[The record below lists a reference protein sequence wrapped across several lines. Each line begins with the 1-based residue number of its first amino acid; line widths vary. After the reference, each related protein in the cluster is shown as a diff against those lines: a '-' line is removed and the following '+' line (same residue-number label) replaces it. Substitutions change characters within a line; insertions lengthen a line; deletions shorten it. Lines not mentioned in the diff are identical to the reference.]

1 MDPCGVAENNSETP
15 LEAALKPPPNLDIVN
30 LLSEYM
36 EFPGSQSLAYL
47 KLMIEAEKK
56 ISLVEFK
63 KQLTSHPLDKVKSES
78 KSKLNSTFSLV
89 IPYSFLA
96 RF

>member
-63 KQLTSHPLDKVKSES
+63 KQLTSHPLDKVTS
-78 KSKLNSTFSLV
+78 
-89 IPYSFLA
+89 SF
-96 RF
+96 

>member
-1 MDPCGVAENNSETP
+1 MAENNSETP

-30 LLSEYM
+30 LLSEHM

>member
-1 MDPCGVAENNSETP
+1 MAENNSETP

-47 KLMIEAEKK
+47 KLMIEADKK
-56 ISLVEFK
+56 VSLEEFK
-63 KQLTSHPLDKVKSES
+63 KQLMSHPLDKVTS
-78 KSKLNSTFSLV
+78 
-89 IPYSFLA
+89 SF
-96 RF
+96 

>member
-30 LLSEYM
+30 LLSEHM
-36 EFPGSQSLAYL
+36 EFPESQSLAYL

-78 KSKLNSTFSLV
+78 
-89 IPYSFLA
+89 
-96 RF
+96 

>member
-1 MDPCGVAENNSETP
+1 MAENNSETP

-47 KLMIEAEKK
+47 KLMIEADEKV
-56 ISLVEFK
+56 SLEEFK
-63 KQLTSHPLDKVKSES
+63 KQLTSHPLDKVTS
-78 KSKLNSTFSLV
+78 
-89 IPYSFLA
+89 SF
-96 RF
+96 

>member
-47 KLMIEAEKK
+47 KLMIEADKK
-56 ISLVEFK
+56 ISLEVFK
-63 KQLTSHPLDKVKSES
+63 KQLTSHPLDKVTS
-78 KSKLNSTFSLV
+78 
-89 IPYSFLA
+89 SF
-96 RF
+96 

>member
-63 KQLTSHPLDKVKSES
+63 KQLTSHPLDKVKSS
-78 KSKLNSTFSLV
+78 K
-89 IPYSFLA
+89 I
-96 RF
+96 